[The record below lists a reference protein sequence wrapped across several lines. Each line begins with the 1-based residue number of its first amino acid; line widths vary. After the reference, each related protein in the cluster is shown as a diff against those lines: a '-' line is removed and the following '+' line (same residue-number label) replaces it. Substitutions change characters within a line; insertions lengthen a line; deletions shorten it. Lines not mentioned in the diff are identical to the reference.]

1 MGEET
6 VVEAEVVEQTERP
19 WLWKP
24 GQSGN
29 PRGRPRKGNAVAE
42 LLRDALEKIPEAER
56 VLAEKSGRKARILAE
71 IIRERLEL
79 EIIKGNLKAIELYMN
94 RVEGKPRATLTVE
107 GQVDHNHEHGPSQTA
122 INILGR
128 LHALR
133 EQRALK
139 EADASNS

>member
-107 GQVDHNHEHGPSQTA
+107 GQLDHNHEHGPSQTA
-122 INILGR
+122 ISILGR

-139 EADASNS
+139 EGDAADP

>member
-1 MGEET
+1 M
-6 VVEAEVVEQTERP
+6 VEQTERP

>member
-1 MGEET
+1 MEEET
-6 VVEAEVVEQTERP
+6 EVVEAEVVDQPKP

-56 VLAEKSGRKARILAE
+56 ITAQKAGRKARILAE
-71 IIRERLEL
+71 IIRERLEI
-79 EIIKGNLKAIELYMN
+79 EIMKGNLKAIELYMN

-139 EADASNS
+139 EADASDS

>member
-1 MGEET
+1 VGEET